1 MTVQD
6 ATPDSAFRQR
16 VVGAMSTVLAELL
29 KRSEPITE
37 DMRLMEELGL
47 SSTLAL
53 ELLLALEEQLEVLID
68 VEQMGQSDTA
78 TVGAMATFIAGH
90 SQPA

>member
-6 ATPDSAFRQR
+6 ASPDSAFRQQ
-16 VVGAMSTVLAELL
+16 VVDAMSTVLAELL
-29 KRSEPITE
+29 KRSDPITE

-53 ELLLALEEQLEVLID
+53 ELLLALEEQLQVLID
-68 VEQMGQSDTA
+68 VEQMGQSDAA
-78 TVGAMATFIAGH
+78 TVGAMATFVAEH